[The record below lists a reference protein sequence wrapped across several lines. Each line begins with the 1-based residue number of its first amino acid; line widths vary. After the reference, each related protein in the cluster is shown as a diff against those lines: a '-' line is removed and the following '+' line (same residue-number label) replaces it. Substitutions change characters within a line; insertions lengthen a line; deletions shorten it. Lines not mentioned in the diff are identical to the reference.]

1 MKKLVATIKL
11 HIPAGKANPSPPVG
25 PALGQYQVDIMGFC
39 KAFNAQTQKL
49 EEMKVPVTIKVFSD
63 RSFKFEVGTY
73 LTSELLKKYSKL
85 EKGSGEPGRTPVGRI
100 TRDRLREIAEIKLKD
115 LNTGDVEKAMRI
127 IEGQAKSMGILVA

>member
-1 MKKLVATIKL
+1 MKKVTATIKL

-49 EEMKVPVTIKVFSD
+49 EDMKVPVTITIFSD

-73 LTSELLKKYSKL
+73 LTSELIKKFTKL
-85 EKGSGEPGRTPVGRI
+85 EKGSSEPGRTPVGKI
-100 TRDRLREIAEIKLKD
+100 SRDKLREVAEIKMKD
-115 LNTGDVEKAMRI
+115 LNTEDVEQAMLI